1 MLSTLKSLDGL
12 KIDDRLRKIATGG
25 VNAIGRRLQRLEEQ
39 VKPRVNERG
48 ETPADVIRE
57 RRRRRLKA
65 AGLPCG
71 ERPRENVAGARS
83 RSEIMRRARQK
94 ARVSR
99 NS

>member
-1 MLSTLKSLDGL
+1 M
-12 KIDDRLRKIATGG
+12 
-25 VNAIGRRLQRLEEQ
+25 NAIGRRLRQLENQ

-48 ETPADVIRE
+48 ETPVDIVRA
-57 RRRRRLKA
+57 RRKQRLQE
-65 AGLPCG
+65 AGLPFG
-71 ERPRENVAGARS
+71 ERPREFLAGARF